1 MQVYI
6 ILLLM
11 FTILIIYCYNG
22 SKIIYEGMN
31 TGNNESS
38 NNKNER
44 ALLLALKN
52 TAALASINDKIK
64 NLSNLDER
72 FTKIENKVKVNHEG
86 IQHLTNELSK
96 FTTSLGNKK

>member
-1 MQVYI
+1 
-6 ILLLM
+6 
-11 FTILIIYCYNG
+11 
-22 SKIIYEGMN
+22 MN

-72 FTKIENKVKVNHEG
+72 FTIIENKVMVNHEG

>member
-1 MQVYI
+1 MFI
-6 ILLLM
+6 ILL
-11 FTILIIYCYNG
+11 IYCFNG
-22 SKIIYEGMN
+22 SKIIYEGMDTTN
-31 TGNNESS
+31 DKCPS
-38 NNKNER
+38 NNSER

-72 FTKIENKVKVNHEG
+72 FTKIENNVKINHQAIEN
-86 IQHLTNELSK
+86 LTNQLSK